1 MRWKVGGG
9 DFQQDEKRK
18 LLKFA
23 LWPTLVGDHYV
34 WLEEYYSVERYS
46 YGDWIEI
53 TRWLK

>member
-9 DFQQDEKRK
+9 EFQQDEKRK
-18 LLKFA
+18 RLEFA

-34 WLEEYYSVERYS
+34 WLEHYYVVERYS
-46 YGDWIEI
+46 YGDWFEI

>member
-9 DFQQDEKRK
+9 EFQQDEKRK